1 MTRTLALVLSLA
13 LASSGCAAVRAQGAR
28 VATTPDLRAADP
40 VVMADYIRQLPLG
53 SRVKV
58 SLANGSTIR
67 GTLMKADADP
77 IVVQKRTRIPER
89 PVEIALA
96 DVMAVELDAKK
107 GGLGRSIAIGAAT
120 GAAATL
126 GVLMILAAVFAD

>member
-1 MTRTLALVLSLA
+1 MTRALALVLSVA
-13 LASSGCAAVRAQGAR
+13 LASSGCASVRAQGTR

-40 VVMADYIRQLPLG
+40 MVMADYIRQLPLG

-89 PVEIALA
+89 PVEIKLA

-107 GGLGRSIAIGAAT
+107 GSLGRSIAIGAAT

>member
-1 MTRTLALVLSLA
+1 
-13 LASSGCAAVRAQGAR
+13 
-28 VATTPDLRAADP
+28 
-40 VVMADYIRQLPLG
+40 
-53 SRVKV
+53 
-58 SLANGSTIR
+58 
-67 GTLMKADADP
+67 MKADADP

-107 GGLGRSIAIGAAT
+107 GSLGRSIAIGAAT